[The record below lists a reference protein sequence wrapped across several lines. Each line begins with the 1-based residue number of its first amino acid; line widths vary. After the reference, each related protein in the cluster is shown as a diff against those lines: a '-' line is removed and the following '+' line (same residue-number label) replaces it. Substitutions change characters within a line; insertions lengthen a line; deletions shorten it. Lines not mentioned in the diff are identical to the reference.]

1 MIHRVTIRAPRVP
14 NRPHRVA
21 VIDRDG
27 HGLEFDVH
35 GHDEAVAVFVA
46 LSDTAPYRVPGLVG
60 CKVRSF
66 YSSIR

>member
-14 NRPHRVA
+14 DRPHRVA

-27 HGLEFDVH
+27 HGLEFDVY

-46 LSDTAPYRVPGLVG
+46 LSDTAPYRVPGLAG
-60 CKVRSF
+60 RKMRCIDPN
-66 YSSIR
+66 IR